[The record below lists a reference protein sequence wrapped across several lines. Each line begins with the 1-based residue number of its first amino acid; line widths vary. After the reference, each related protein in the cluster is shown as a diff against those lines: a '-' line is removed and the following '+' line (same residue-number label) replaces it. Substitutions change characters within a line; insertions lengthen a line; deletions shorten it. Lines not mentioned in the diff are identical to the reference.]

1 MMLPAHTEQSYGHD
15 AKQPKSNQE
24 ILNHSRRK

>member
-1 MMLPAHTEQSYGHD
+1 MPLTPCAEQSNGND

-24 ILNHSRRK
+24 ILNHSRK